1 MQLVDMPR
9 VRCRVY
15 VGRTMDRSHDVVRG
29 LFRDHV
35 PAQGSNGMTL
45 TEEARLSAVA
55 HLADER
61 EALLTRL
68 QEVWHLSRVEAEY
81 MLDTFG
87 DEPDAETK

>member
-1 MQLVDMPR
+1 
-9 VRCRVY
+9 
-15 VGRTMDRSHDVVRG
+15 
-29 LFRDHV
+29 
-35 PAQGSNGMTL
+35 MTL

-55 HLADER
+55 YLADER

-87 DEPDAETK
+87 EPETHHA